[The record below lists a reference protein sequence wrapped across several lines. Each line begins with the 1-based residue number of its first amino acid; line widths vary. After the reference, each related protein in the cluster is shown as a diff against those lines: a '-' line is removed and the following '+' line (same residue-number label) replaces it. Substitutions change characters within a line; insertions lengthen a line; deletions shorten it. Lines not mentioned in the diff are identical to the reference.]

1 MLAILTG
8 LPANADASLPSPSA
22 APSANAERLLHL
34 VRSGAFVEA
43 LREPLA
49 LQLLQADDSTS
60 QQAAER
66 ARSYL
71 QSVAPDERS
80 AAATC
85 VQAIGAAALSLFAH
99 ANWMGARV
107 CRPSPVVPLAASRCD
122 AALSALSVDGEAA
135 YGLLDAP
142 SLLCAA
148 RALLVD
154 VLDDLS
160 SAAPAA
166 CTAPWWAARCLVL
179 HQRSLEQHAPSLEK
193 AATKAMRRALA
204 ALEALALT
212 AVGAEEDGAPGAE
225 SSSKAGAGAAAAGS
239 SLSGQ
244 TVTVVGLEARPELNG
259 QRGKVGTY
267 DASKG
272 RYAVQLDGMLKA
284 DSIMLKADNLVL
296 ASATTSAAATAGDAS
311 AASAL
316 PAAPVAL
323 ATAALSPDYREAL
336 ALAHAELS
344 QLLLLHRR
352 TVEASAELQAAKQ
365 VLGLSF
371 ELTGALGR
379 RTKFQERS
387 ISQLYLRSRH
397 APHALPREDERAA
410 AEQARDAALPHCVV
424 EEDEDLLNR
433 TEYEVASAGA
443 ADPKHTGSGEGGGEG
458 SGESATDTPVALSA
472 IEQTV
477 LMCECNWIQAERPTH
492 ESTLEE
498 LETYVVALLRA
509 PRTWAGATHA
519 LRLKAKMESSRKRR
533 QHQALMQ
540 LQTLLDD
547 VRPPEAADGITL
559 MARHMGE
566 VEAAPDAD
574 EPGAGAASISSGA
587 GAASISSSEAAAAPP
602 APPPPAPPDTTL
614 ECGRLALRLRPP
626 DTTLACGRLALR
638 LRGLWAINLAPR
650 WQLGAEV
657 ARALAAL
664 GLLTEASSLFAE
676 LELWEEFVLAMG
688 ALGHKAK
695 AEEYAPSPPHPPCPL
710 PSPFP
715 QPPHPTA
722 AGSDDSLMT
731 TLLTLLLTSGDE
743 TSALGCPKTSDDL

>member
-71 QSVAPDERS
+71 QSVAPDERL

-160 SAAPAA
+160 SAGPAA
-166 CTAPWWAARCLVL
+166 CTASWWAARCLVL

-387 ISQLYLRSRH
+387 ISQLYL
-397 APHALPREDERAA
+397 L
-410 AEQARDAALPHCVV
+410 
-424 EEDEDLLNR
+424 
-433 TEYEVASAGA
+433 
-443 ADPKHTGSGEGGGEG
+443 
-458 SGESATDTPVALSA
+458 ALSA

-574 EPGAGAASISSGA
+574 EPGAGAASISS
-587 GAASISSSEAAAAPP
+587 SNAAAAPP

-614 ECGRLALRLRPP
+614 
-626 DTTLACGRLALR
+626 DCGRLALR

-695 AEEYAPSPPHPPCPL
+695 AEEYALSP
-710 PSPFP
+710 
-715 QPPHPTA
+715 
-722 AGSDDSLMT
+722 
-731 TLLTLLLTSGDE
+731 
-743 TSALGCPKTSDDL
+743 

>member
-8 LPANADASLPSPSA
+8 LPADADASLPSPSA

-49 LQLLQADDSTS
+49 LQLLQADDSAS

-71 QSVAPDERS
+71 QSVAPDERL

-85 VQAIGAAALSLFAH
+85 VQAIGASALCLFAH

-107 CRPSPVVPLAASRCD
+107 CRPSPVVPLAAARCD

-160 SAAPAA
+160 SAEPAA
-166 CTAPWWAARCLVL
+166 CTAPWWAARCLML

-212 AVGAEEDGAPGAE
+212 AVGAADDGAAGAA
-225 SSSKAGAGAAAAGS
+225 SSSKTGAAAAAAGS

-272 RYAVQLDGMLKA
+272 RYAVQLDGMLKS
-284 DSIMLKADNLVL
+284 DSIMLKADNMVL
-296 ASATTSAAATAGDAS
+296 ASATASAGATAGDAS

-352 TVEASAELQAAKQ
+352 TIEASAELHAAKQ

-397 APHALPREDERAA
+397 ASHALSREDERAA
-410 AEQARDAALPHCVV
+410 AERARAAALPHCVV

-433 TEYEVASAGA
+433 TEYEVAPAVA
-443 ADPKHTGSGEGGGEG
+443 ADPKHTGHGEG
-458 SGESATDTPVALSA
+458 SGESATDTPVALCA

-547 VRPPEAADGITL
+547 VRPPEAADGTTL
-559 MARHMGE
+559 MARHMGQVVGQ

-574 EPGAGAASISSGA
+574 EPGAVQ
-587 GAASISSSEAAAAPP
+587 ASISSSDTAAAPP

-614 ECGRLALRLRPP
+614 DDGRLAI
-626 DTTLACGRLALR
+626 R

-688 ALGHKAK
+688 ALGQKAK
-695 AEEYAPSPPHPPCPL
+695 AEEYAPSPSPL
-710 PSPFP
+710 GPSFPLSP

-722 AGSDDSLMT
+722 AGSDDSDDD
-731 TLLTLLLTSGDE
+731 TLNSL
-743 TSALGCPKTSDDL
+743 ADLW

>member
-1 MLAILTG
+1 
-8 LPANADASLPSPSA
+8 
-22 APSANAERLLHL
+22 
-34 VRSGAFVEA
+34 
-43 LREPLA
+43 
-49 LQLLQADDSTS
+49 
-60 QQAAER
+60 
-66 ARSYL
+66 
-71 QSVAPDERS
+71 
-80 AAATC
+80 
-85 VQAIGAAALSLFAH
+85 
-99 ANWMGARV
+99 
-107 CRPSPVVPLAASRCD
+107 
-122 AALSALSVDGEAA
+122 
-135 YGLLDAP
+135 
-142 SLLCAA
+142 
-148 RALLVD
+148 
-154 VLDDLS
+154 
-160 SAAPAA
+160 
-166 CTAPWWAARCLVL
+166 VL

-410 AEQARDAALPHCVV
+410 AEHARDAALPHCVV

-587 GAASISSSEAAAAPP
+587 GAASISSGAGAASISSSEAAAAPP

>member
-8 LPANADASLPSPSA
+8 LPADADASLPSPSA

-49 LQLLQADDSTS
+49 LQLLQADDSAS

-71 QSVAPDERS
+71 QSVAPDERL

-85 VQAIGAAALSLFAH
+85 VQAIGASALCLFAH

-107 CRPSPVVPLAASRCD
+107 CRPSPVVPLAAARCD

-160 SAAPAA
+160 SAEPAA
-166 CTAPWWAARCLVL
+166 CTAPWWAARCLML

-212 AVGAEEDGAPGAE
+212 AVGAADDGAAGAA
-225 SSSKAGAGAAAAGS
+225 SSSKTGAAAAAAGS

-284 DSIMLKADNLVL
+284 DSIMLKADNMVL
-296 ASATTSAAATAGDAS
+296 ASATASAGATAGDAS

-352 TVEASAELQAAKQ
+352 TIEASAELHAAKQ

-397 APHALPREDERAA
+397 ASHALSREDERAA
-410 AEQARDAALPHCVV
+410 AERARAAALPHCVV

-433 TEYEVASAGA
+433 TEYEVAPAVA
-443 ADPKHTGSGEGGGEG
+443 ADPKHTGHGEGSGEGN
-458 SGESATDTPVALSA
+458 GESATDTPVALCA

-547 VRPPEAADGITL
+547 VRPPEAADGTTL
-559 MARHMGE
+559 MARHMGQVVGQ

-574 EPGAGAASISSGA
+574 EPGAVQ
-587 GAASISSSEAAAAPP
+587 ASISSSDTAAAPP

-614 ECGRLALRLRPP
+614 DDGRLAI
-626 DTTLACGRLALR
+626 R

-688 ALGHKAK
+688 ALGQKAK
-695 AEEYAPSPPHPPCPL
+695 AEEYAPSPSPLGLPP
-710 PSPFP
+710 PFP
-715 QPPHPTA
+715 RNHHIPRRLALMT
-722 AGSDDSLMT
+722 LMT

-743 TSALGCPKTSDDL
+743 ISALGCPKTSDDL